1 MTKDEIKQA
10 LKERGWTIQT
20 LAEKL
25 RVSYGALRAVLSES
39 GKLTDQLSAHIE
51 LLLNNTQE
59 QLIMYK
65 ITYPDAVVQSWLPG
79 WDELSPEQRKA
90 GIEAVLREAAEQLVR
105 EQEARMTPEE
115 VESLKAFCSTLRGA
129 PQVFEYGSPA
139 EEPLR
144 VEAGIIPGQLPR
156 VAGRAE

>member
-10 LKERGWTIQT
+10 LSARGWTYQT

-25 RVSYGALRAVLSES
+25 RVSEGAIKNALSVN
-39 GKLTDQLSAHIE
+39 GKLSDQLSAHIE
-51 LLLNNTQE
+51 MLLGNTQE

-79 WDELSPEQRKA
+79 WDELTPEQRKA
-90 GIEAVLREAAEQLVR
+90 GIEAVLREATEQLVA

-115 VESLKAFCSTLRGA
+115 VARLKAFCSTLRGPA
-129 PQVFEYGSPA
+129 RVFEYQ
-139 EEPLR
+139 EEKRPF
-144 VEAGIIPGQLPR
+144 A
-156 VAGRAE
+156 

>member
-10 LKERGWTIQT
+10 LKERGWTYQT

-25 RVSYGALRAVLSES
+25 RVSEGSLRVQLSAN

-51 LLLNNTQE
+51 LLLGNTQE

-79 WDELSPEQRKA
+79 WDDLTPEQRKA
-90 GIEAVLREAAEQLVR
+90 GIEAVLREATEQLVA

-115 VESLKAFCSTLRGA
+115 VASLKAFCSTLRGPA
-129 PQVFEYGSPA
+129 RVFEYQA
-139 EEPLR
+139 EAKKPF
-144 VEAGIIPGQLPR
+144 A
-156 VAGRAE
+156 

>member
-51 LLLNNTQE
+51 LLLNSTQE
-59 QLIMYK
+59 QIMLFK
-65 ITYPDAVVQSWLPG
+65 VTYPEVLCRAWLPG
-79 WDELSPEQRKA
+79 WDELTPEQRQDGLQAVMLEAAKLAAADGEKELSPEQWA
-90 GIEAVLREAAEQLVR
+90 ELR
-105 EQEARMTPEE
+105 
-115 VESLKAFCSTLRGA
+115 AFCSTLRG
-129 PQVFEYGSPA
+129 PSRVFEYKS
-139 EEPLR
+139 EMEPF
-144 VEAGIIPGQLPR
+144 A
-156 VAGRAE
+156 